1 MFNKKKIEALS
12 QRLDDV
18 QERLEKMDSE
28 ITSLV
33 PVDNSISK
41 EEEPFSPQMVENI
54 PQTDEDKLKAAYA
67 LNLCTVSI
75 SQIVDYDDLNVLEQE
90 YNAILNNLN
99 LENFP
104 HDEEFLKV
112 LKQILDTITFF
123 RIQEGDKKF
132 IEKEYQKKMKNAIW
146 KAVPNL
152 AVILAS
158 GNPIAIATSI
168 VSQVGIGYMNYR
180 KEKSESALEYE
191 KQQWQLQRAAI
202 EQFNALR
209 RELFDTAWRIVDK
222 YQIPDRY
229 RLTESQISQY
239 NSILMDSDIYRK
251 RERLISIEGAF
262 EAFPPYWYYR
272 GHAAN
277 EIAQEYFDAEKHEQ
291 TPEFLSFREES
302 INAFERF
309 HQYSDSRLLRTD
321 LLYASSCLEYV
332 DLLDPVKDSESIRR
346 LLVNAGESSGTYC
359 DVKQL
364 CAIGFM
370 KIGDWEN
377 AKKYLRVLISEQFNT
392 RANAQILSGIYC
404 REWLNNRDID
414 AKAQNEM
421 LKHFTESDYLYDLP
435 ELNLLPDSRED
446 SLIVNSLNDCNERFL
461 KRQKKTLQDKQEL
474 VLNKVVEKYTI
485 RLNRIFQTPEQK
497 KTYSDDYFSDIFQE
511 QRRKDMEYALINPRL
526 RKAYNKA
533 TSVYSLKSEYV
544 DALNSFANTL
554 SINALWDMTVMNEKL
569 ADKFNKEIEKI
580 DLLQIYLDEER
591 FSIDHFYTLW
601 TIGFQSIVAEYV
613 TEYRNASWGFANSC
627 KDLSQLSSAEDKL
640 SAICEMEKI
649 DTPDVLFTML
659 KHKLAGAQQ
668 KRVTLSIAKIIKSD
682 DADETI
688 RNSMVEIC
696 QNSIEDL
703 NCQGQFKFY
712 TSGIGDIRKF
722 YLLNKEGLSKLSG
735 DSLLDEFKDRNIVAI
750 LSSGSPKF
758 KECLFFTHKGIYW
771 LDGKTAKLTPY
782 SEIKK
787 DLDLVHTKVEIERH
801 LKDAFNK
808 NKVDK
813 ESLLVLIE
821 ELSQVQ

>member
-12 QRLDDV
+12 LRLGNV
-18 QERLEKMDSE
+18 QERLDKIDSE
-28 ITSLV
+28 MSTLTPAVKSVQQNEDSL
-33 PVDNSISK
+33 PSK
-41 EEEPFSPQMVENI
+41 NI
-54 PQTDEDKLKAAYA
+54 PKTDEDKLKAAYA
-67 LNLCTVSI
+67 LNLCMVSV
-75 SQIVDYDDLNVLEQE
+75 SQIVDYDDLNILEQE

-104 HDEEFLKV
+104 PDEEFLKI

-132 IEKEYQKKMKNAIW
+132 LEKEYQKKMKNAIW

-158 GNPIAIATSI
+158 GNPVAIATSI

-180 KEKSESALEYE
+180 KEKSENTLEYE

-222 YQIPDRY
+222 YHIPDRY

-239 NSILMDSDIYRK
+239 NNILMDSDIYRK
-251 RERLISIEGAF
+251 LERLISIEEAF

-277 EIAQEYFDAEKHEQ
+277 EIAQEYFNTEKHEQ
-291 TPEFLSFREES
+291 ADMVRKYRKES
-302 INAFERF
+302 IDAFERF
-309 HQYSDSRLLRTD
+309 RHNSDSRLLRTD
-321 LLYASSCLEYV
+321 LLYASSCLEYA
-332 DLLDPVKDSESIRR
+332 DLLDPIKDSERIRE
-346 LLVNAGESSGTYC
+346 LLINAGESSGTYC

-377 AKKYLRVLISEQFNT
+377 AKKYLRILISEQFNT

-404 REWLNNRDID
+404 REWLNNRDKD

-435 ELNLLPDSRED
+435 ELNLLPDSREA

-511 QRRKDMEYALINPRL
+511 QRRKDLEYALINPRL

-533 TSVYSLKSEYV
+533 TSVYSLKGEYV

-554 SINALWDMTVMNEKL
+554 SMNALWDMKDLNKKL
-569 ADKFNKEIEKI
+569 AEKFNKEIDNI
-580 DLLQIYLDEER
+580 DLLQINLDEER
-591 FSIDHFYTLW
+591 FSIDDLNSLW
-601 TIGFQSIVAEYV
+601 AINFKSIVDVYTTKYQEAF
-613 TEYRNASWGFANSC
+613 WGHTDSC
-627 KDLSQLSSAEDKL
+627 NELSQLSVVDDKL
-640 SAICEMEKI
+640 SAICEMEGL
-649 DTPDVLFTML
+649 DSPDALFSL
-659 KHKLAGAQQ
+659 SKHKSANSPRHNVSLAFRIV
-668 KRVTLSIAKIIKSD
+668 KTD
-682 DADETI
+682 DSNKAI
-688 RNSMVEIC
+688 RSSLVEIC

-703 NCQGQFKFY
+703 NCTGQFKFY
-712 TSGIGDIRKF
+712 TSGVGDIRKF
-722 YLLNKEGLSKLSG
+722 YLLNKSAISKLSG
-735 DSLLDEFKDRNIVAI
+735 DINLREEFNNRNVVAI
-750 LSSGSPKF
+750 LGSQRL
-758 KECLFFTHKGIYW
+758 KECLFFTLKGIICI
-771 LDGKTAKLTPY
+771 DGKTAKLTKY
-782 SEIKK
+782 TEANAEQKKNEI
-787 DLDLVHTKVEIERH
+787 LSH
-801 LKDAFNK
+801 LQKAFN
-808 NKVDK
+808 NNNVDK
-813 ESLLVLIE
+813 ASLLVLIE